1 MENIENLKLY
11 INSLSQSISAYE
23 SALSPLQNKQLS
35 DMILNINTTSST
47 TFTTSTS
54 EEQQIQI
61 LNNFA
66 YILIS
71 TLFSYLKS
79 LGIDTDSHPIKMEL
93 SRIKTSMN
101 RLKNIKNEINGDTNK
116 QEEEEEEK
124 EKLKKLKEYL
134 SRTLGVR
141 DVGLSVDVKS
151 MGTSAISEQNFQGK
165 HIKFDDNEDEDEK
178 KDEGNKNDLKKS
190 KNKKSNGTGSSKSNL
205 KLKLKLKLNVKE
217 SKITK
222 PKSNKKSSTKNKNK

>member
-47 TFTTSTS
+47 TTSTS

-93 SRIKTSMN
+93 SRIKSSMN

-151 MGTSAISEQNFQGK
+151 MGTSAISKQNFQGK
-165 HIKFDDNEDEDEK
+165 HIKFDDHDNADEK
-178 KDEGNKNDLKKS
+178 KDDENKNDLKKS
-190 KNKKSNGTGSSKSNL
+190 KNKKSNGTGSSKSN
-205 KLKLKLKLNVKE
+205 LKLKLKLNVKE

>member
-11 INSLSQSISAYE
+11 INSLSQSISNYE
-23 SALSPLQNKQLS
+23 QSLTPLQNKQLS
-35 DMILNINTTSST
+35 DMIVNINT
-47 TFTTSTS
+47 TS

-93 SRIKTSMN
+93 TRIKSSMN

-116 QEEEEEEK
+116 QQNEEEK
-124 EKLKKLKEYL
+124 KKLLKLKEYL
-134 SRTLGVR
+134 SRTLGIR
-141 DVGLSVDVKS
+141 DVGLSIDVKS
-151 MGTSAISEQNFQGK
+151 KGTSAISNQNFQGK
-165 HIKFDDNEDEDEK
+165 HTKFNDDDEEEEEDK
-178 KDEGNKNDLKKS
+178 KQLESKQDDLKNNNNNKVLKKS
-190 KNKKSNGTGSSKSNL
+190 KNKKSTNT
-205 KLKLKLKLNVKE
+205 

-222 PKSNKKSSTKNKNK
+222 PKSNKKSMTKNSSKKDKNK